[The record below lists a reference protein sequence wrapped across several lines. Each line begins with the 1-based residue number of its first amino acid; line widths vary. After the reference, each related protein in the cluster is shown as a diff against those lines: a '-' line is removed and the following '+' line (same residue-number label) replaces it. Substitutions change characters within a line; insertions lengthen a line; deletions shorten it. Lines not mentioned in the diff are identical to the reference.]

1 MSKPLDP
8 DALPPGGAS
17 HDFAERYVIGW
28 SRLTDR
34 KATLPVEKTAQGIEE
49 AVDPAMIRTL
59 KRNQKKLQNQFFL
72 TTEHLVNLHIQ
83 VSNFYSFLLDLVAKK
98 KCCQ

>member
-1 MSKPLDP
+1 MYLPSKDIPLDP
-8 DALPPGGAS
+8 DALPPGGAA
-17 HDFAERYVIGW
+17 HDFGEKYVIGW

-59 KRNQKKLQNQFFL
+59 KRNQTKLKNQL
-72 TTEHLVNLHIQ
+72 KGLEASAYEKIGRDQL
-83 VSNFYSFLLDLVAKK
+83 
-98 KCCQ
+98 